1 MKEFDFVLNQNLF
14 EKINNL
20 KIEKITPI
28 QSRSAYFI
36 TS

>member
-20 KIEKITPI
+20 KDKKDKDLSTLIGKL
-28 QSRSAYFI
+28 
-36 TS
+36 